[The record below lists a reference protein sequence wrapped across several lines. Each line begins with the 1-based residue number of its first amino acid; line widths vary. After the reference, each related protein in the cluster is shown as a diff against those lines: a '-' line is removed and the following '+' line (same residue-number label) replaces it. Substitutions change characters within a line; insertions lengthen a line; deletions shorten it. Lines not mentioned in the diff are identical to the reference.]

1 MSQGSPK
8 KMMNALPTSVLGKI
22 RSSTPDKI
30 QPKDGN
36 SSAVDK
42 NLSDLPISPL
52 YLTNS
57 FLKPDVS
64 VKATFPAAS
73 SYHKSAS
80 SIVLNKIGSKN
91 GGGKLAS
98 GTIKRHE
105 FDDISDDEFTITDGK
120 DNKKMPYE
128 EISDEDFDIKD
139 ANKKDALEKN
149 DTLKLNTAKDL
160 KKKRDAKEKVEGSDG
175 EQSDPEIKKEVEL
188 FKKRLGYDFTFCNYF

>member
-1 MSQGSPK
+1 
-8 KMMNALPTSVLGKI
+8 MNVLPTSVLGKI

-57 FLKPDVS
+57 LLKPDVS

-149 DTLKLNTAKDL
+149 DTLKLNTAKDM
-160 KKKRDAKEKVEGSDG
+160 KKKRGAKEKVDGSDG

-188 FKKRLGYDFTFCNYF
+188 FKKRLGYEFTFAIIFKGNFSTVM

>member
-1 MSQGSPK
+1 
-8 KMMNALPTSVLGKI
+8 MNVLPTSVLGKI

-30 QPKDGN
+30 QPKDLN

-57 FLKPDVS
+57 LLKQDVS
-64 VKATFPAAS
+64 GKATFPAAS
-73 SYHKSAS
+73 SYQKSAPS
-80 SIVLNKIGSKN
+80 VTLNKIGSRN
-91 GGGKLAS
+91 SGGKVAV

-139 ANKKDALEKN
+139 TNRKDALEKN
-149 DTLKLNTAKDL
+149 DTLKLNTAKDI
-160 KKKRDAKEKVEGSDG
+160 KKKRAAQEKVDSSDG
-175 EQSDPEIKKEVEL
+175 EQSDPEIKKEIEL
-188 FKKRLGYDFTFCNYF
+188 FKNRIG